1 MLKNWTFFHLEFVQ
15 KNIFNFNP
23 FYCRLGS
30 EKWILP
36 VKKIPKSSKQGIG
49 VHCMNT
55 MYPIPLVGEFPN
67 PPENEK
73 KESVAALQ
81 HRKTGTKRSAAEIY
95 ILRKKSNLYIFRKK
109 ESLIQ

>member
-1 MLKNWTFFHLEFVQ
+1 LYR
-15 KNIFNFNP
+15 NIFSILNP
-23 FYCRLGS
+23 FIFVPAP

>member
-1 MLKNWTFFHLEFVQ
+1 MAYVTKEDLKNAREMDLLT
-15 KNIFNFNP
+15 
-23 FYCRLGS
+23 Y
-30 EKWILP
+30 
-36 VKKIPKSSKQGIG
+36 KQGIG

>member
-1 MLKNWTFFHLEFVQ
+1 MSLDFVQ
-15 KNIFNFNP
+15 EYSFVFDP
-23 FYCRLGS
+23 FYFRLGS

-55 MYPIPLVGEFPN
+55 MYTIPLVGEFPN

-81 HRKTGTKRSAAEIY
+81 HEKTGTKRSASAEIY
-95 ILRKKSNLYIFRKK
+95 KLRKKSNLYIFRKK

>member
-1 MLKNWTFFHLEFVQ
+1 MYHKFRKRRDFL
-15 KNIFNFNP
+15 
-23 FYCRLGS
+23 S
-30 EKWILP
+30 EILP
-36 VKKIPKSSKQGIG
+36 LPF
-49 VHCMNT
+49 
-55 MYPIPLVGEFPN
+55 GEFPN

>member
-1 MLKNWTFFHLEFVQ
+1 MQAMERDILLPSSPSCCPAKVY
-15 KNIFNFNP
+15 P
-23 FYCRLGS
+23 F
-30 EKWILP
+30 
-36 VKKIPKSSKQGIG
+36 
-49 VHCMNT
+49 
-55 MYPIPLVGEFPN
+55 PLVGEFPN